1 MSALSR
7 LFRSTF
13 STAAASTSV
22 SETENAIV
30 RSFSNEIF
38 RERSLKRVVEKFKKA
53 SENDRFRTK
62 TAIYK
67 DTVRRLAAAKKFRY
81 VVEIIENQKQYQD
94 MSKEGFNARLI
105 SLYGTSGMFDNARK
119 VFDEMLERKCAQTV
133 LSFNALLG
141 ACVNSK
147 KFDEVDGLFR
157 GLSEELGIEP
167 DLVSYNTVMKAF
179 CEMGSLDSAVSLL
192 DEMEKKGLKPDLIT
206 FNTILNGLYAS
217 GRFDD
222 GERTWQRMKENNVKP
237 DGRSY
242 NEKLLGLA
250 LEKRMKDAA
259 KVVEEMKSEGIGFDI
274 FSYNA
279 LIRGFVNE
287 DDLEKAKGWYSE
299 ISKTDCKPHKLTF
312 KTLIPFVVEKGDV
325 AFAFDL
331 CKDVLSSKLAVKEAL
346 IQPVLDALAK
356 ESKINE
362 AKELVE
368 LSKARRSDSLKL
380 TLPSI

>member
-13 STAAASTSV
+13 STATSAAA
-22 SETENAIV
+22 TENTIV
-30 RSFSNEIF
+30 RSLSNEVF
-38 RERSLKRVVEKFKKA
+38 RERSLKRLVEKFKKA
-53 SENDRFRTK
+53 SENERFRTK
-62 TAIYK
+62 SAIYK
-67 DTVRRLAAAKKFRY
+67 DTIRRLAAAKKFRY
-81 VVEIIENQKQYQD
+81 VEEILENQKQYQD

-105 SLYGTSGMFDNARK
+105 SLYGSSGMFDNARK
-119 VFDEMLERKCAQTV
+119 VFDEMLERKCARTV

-147 KFDEVDGLFR
+147 KFDEVGGLFR
-157 GLSEELGIEP
+157 GLSEELEIEP

-192 DEMEKKGLKPDLIT
+192 DEIEKKGLNPDLIT
-206 FNTILNGLYAS
+206 FNTLLNGLYAN
-217 GRFDD
+217 GRFDS
-222 GERTWQRMKENNVKP
+222 GEGIWQRMKEKNVKP

-250 LEKRMKDAA
+250 LEKRMKDAT
-259 KVVEEMKSEGIGFDI
+259 KVVEEMKSEGIEFDI

-287 DDLEKAKGWYSE
+287 GDLEEAKGCYGE
-299 ISKTDCKPHKLTF
+299 IRKSDIKPDKLTF

-331 CKDVLSSKLAVKEAL
+331 CKDALSSKLAVKEAL

>member
-287 DDLEKAKGWYSE
+287 DDLEKAK
-299 ISKTDCKPHKLTF
+299 DKLTF

>member
-1 MSALSR
+1 
-7 LFRSTF
+7 
-13 STAAASTSV
+13 
-22 SETENAIV
+22 
-30 RSFSNEIF
+30 
-38 RERSLKRVVEKFKKA
+38 
-53 SENDRFRTK
+53 
-62 TAIYK
+62 
-67 DTVRRLAAAKKFRY
+67 
-81 VVEIIENQKQYQD
+81 

-105 SLYGTSGMFDNARK
+105 SLYGSSGMFDNARK
-119 VFDEMLERKCAQTV
+119 VFDEMLERKCARTV

-147 KFDEVDGLFR
+147 KFDEVGGLFR
-157 GLSEELGIEP
+157 GLSEELEIEP

-192 DEMEKKGLKPDLIT
+192 DEIEKKGLKPDLIT
-206 FNTILNGLYAS
+206 FNTLLNGLYAN
-217 GRFDD
+217 GRFDA
-222 GERTWQRMKENNVKP
+222 GESIWQRMNEKNVKP

-250 LEKRMKDAA
+250 LEKRMKDAT
-259 KVVEEMKSEGIGFDI
+259 KVVEEMKSEGIEFDI

-287 DDLEKAKGWYSE
+287 GDLEEAKGWYGE
-299 ISKTDCKPHKLTF
+299 IRKSDIKPDKLTF

-331 CKDVLSSKLAVKEAL
+331 CKDALSSKLAVKEAL